1 VRTYR
6 SERGHQDRDKAK
18 AGVRGDT
25 RVYWLIELRRAGT
38 RVPVYPTL
46 YAQLQAATSF
56 PATVAAPAHEV
67 YFAALKN
74 GETDNFFGPVV
85 TAQPVERTLT
95 L

>member
-1 VRTYR
+1 
-6 SERGHQDRDKAK
+6 
-18 AGVRGDT
+18 
-25 RVYWLIELRRAGT
+25 
-38 RVPVYPTL
+38 VYPPL